1 MLAQVKGSDI
11 IYEIEEGTGDNLLNE
26 DIEEGYV
33 DYIYYSVY
41 SSLEA
46 YNNGKEEIDGGMILL
61 KIYYIDLTPEEIL
74 EKVEEFENV
83 KLEVIEE

>member
-46 YNNGKEEIDGGMILL
+46 YNNGEEEIDGGMILL

-74 EKVEEFENV
+74 EKVEDMENV
-83 KLEVIEE
+83 ELEVIEE

>member
-1 MLAQVKGSDI
+1 MLAQVKSSDI

-33 DYIYYSVY
+33 DYIYYSSY

-46 YNNGKEEIDGGMILL
+46 YKDGEAEIDGGMILL
-61 KIYYIDLTPEEIL
+61 RKYYIDFTPEEIL